1 MSASDTHQEIAMR
14 ETFGESLVDLAS
26 EFPRMV
32 VLDADVSSSTKT
44 IYFAR
49 EHPERFYNIGVAEA
63 NLVDVAAGFSTC
75 GFVPVVSTF
84 ALFLATKSTDQLRNV
99 VCYNGLSMVVAGG
112 YAGLS
117 DSYDGASHQSVSD
130 LAIMRALPGMR
141 VYVPGDPAAVPG
153 VVKAALSCGGPAF
166 VRLSRNPTP
175 VISTR
180 QEWLQLGAIDRVR
193 ILRSGSDCT
202 IVACGVP
209 VYIAL
214 EAAESAAARGIDLE
228 VVQVTSLKPLDA
240 TGLVES
246 ARKTG
251 RVVTVEEHSVIGGLG
266 GAVSEV
272 LAEEC
277 PVPIRRVGVKD
288 TYTESG
294 PYPDLLEKYGIS
306 AGAILAEVDRLLQR
320 E

>member
-1 MSASDTHQEIAMR
+1 MSVSDTRQEIAMR
-14 ETFGESLVDLAS
+14 EAFGESLVELAP

-49 EHPERFYNIGVAEA
+49 EYPNRFYNIGVAEA
-63 NLVDVAAGFSTC
+63 NLVDVAAGFATC

-99 VCYNGLSMVVAGG
+99 VCYNGLPMIVAGG

-117 DSYDGASHQSVSD
+117 DSFDGASHQSVSD

-141 VYVPGDPAAVPG
+141 VYVPGDPAAVSG
-153 VVKAALSCGGPAF
+153 VVRRALSCGGPAY

-175 VISTR
+175 VISSS
-180 QEWLQLGAIDRVR
+180 EDWMDLEALERVR
-193 ILRSGSDCT
+193 VLRPGKDCT
-202 IVACGVP
+202 VVVCGVP
-209 VYIAL
+209 VYMAL
-214 EAAESAAARGIDLE
+214 EAAEAAAAKEIDLE
-228 VVQVTSLKPLDA
+228 VLQVTSLKPLDA
-240 TGLVES
+240 AGLVES
-246 ARKTG
+246 AKKTG

-266 GAVSEV
+266 GAVSEI

-277 PVPIRRVGVKD
+277 PVPTRRVGVKD

-294 PYPDLLEKYGIS
+294 PYADLLEKYGIS
-306 AGAILAEVDRLLQR
+306 TDAILTEVDRLLQD
-320 E
+320 